1 MRTSGLNRV
10 KKIKSIMKS
19 AWLRGYLRWGWFC
32 LCDLQALREHLL
44 LWDGR
49 QCGRG
54 SLHHLQ
60 GLLGDLNHL
69 GVRFGLDHLNL
80 LHHSRLSRTL
90 NDQQIVTCLQMR
102 TKR

>member
-1 MRTSGLNRV
+1 M
-10 KKIKSIMKS
+10 
-19 AWLRGYLRWGWFC
+19 
-32 LCDLQALREHLL
+32 L
-44 LWDGR
+44 LWDR
-49 QCGRG
+49 WQRGRG

-69 GVRFGLDHLNL
+69 GVGFGLDHLDL

-102 TKR
+102 RKTC